1 MEEVVTNPG
10 VKDHIQQEAEEEAEV
25 DIKPL
30 VTITIVVGHHLWA
43 TTGRIIR
50 IGGEEA
56 GEAVEI
62 AEVEAGGGALGREEE
77 GAGEGIEVDQGHPQ
91 VATLRGEDLVMA
103 EISTARITESPA
115 TGGDQMLGER
125 QVLGLRELRPL
136 LLLTQERQILDLTLE
151 TWGLPLRTT
160 PRRLLSSLPAWVVEE
175 DQGEEECPKWRITIN
190 IGRKTAW
197 WSMTAPAKVW
207 QGCLS
212 PSRDSPTSQDS
223 PKPSLTASPER
234 ASRRPP
240 QSRRNLG
247 LWLFRREM

>member
-1 MEEVVTNPG
+1 MEEVLTNPG
-10 VKDHIQQEAEEEAEV
+10 VKDHIQLEEEEEAEV

-30 VTITIVVGHHLWA
+30 VMITIAVGNPLWVI
-43 TTGRIIR
+43 TGRIIR
-50 IGGEEA
+50 IGGQEA
-56 GEAVEI
+56 GEVVEI

-77 GAGEGIEVDQGHPQ
+77 GAGEVIEVDQGHPQ
-91 VATLRGEDLVMA
+91 VATLRGADLVMA

-136 LLLTQERQILDLTLE
+136 LLLTQERQILGLTLE
-151 TWGLPLRTT
+151 TWGLLRRTM
-160 PRRLLSSLPAWVVEE
+160 PRRLPSSLLAWEAGEDLAEE
-175 DQGEEECPKWRITIN
+175 GCLRWRITIN
-190 IGRKTAW
+190 IGRRTAW

-212 PSRDSPTSQDS
+212 PSRDSPTFQDS
-223 PKPSLTASPER
+223 PKPSLTASPGL
-234 ASRRPP
+234 ASRLPL
-240 QSRRNLG
+240 QFRRNLG

>member
-1 MEEVVTNPG
+1 M
-10 VKDHIQQEAEEEAEV
+10 

-30 VTITIVVGHHLWA
+30 VMITFVVDHPLWA

-50 IGGEEA
+50 KGGEEA
-56 GEAVEI
+56 GEVVEI
-62 AEVEAGGGALGREEE
+62 AGVEAGEGALGREEE
-77 GAGEGIEVDQGHPQ
+77 GAGEVIEVDQGHPQ
-91 VATLRGEDLVMA
+91 VATLRGGDLVMA
-103 EISTARITESPA
+103 EISTARIIESPA
-115 TGGDQMLGER
+115 TGGDQMPGER

-136 LLLTQERQILDLTLE
+136 LLLTQERQILGLTLG
-151 TWGLPLRTT
+151 TWGLPRRTT
-160 PRRLLSSLPAWVVEE
+160 PRRLPSSLLAWGAEE
-175 DQGEEECPKWRITIN
+175 DLAEEGCLKLRITIN

-212 PSRDSPTSQDS
+212 PSRDSPTFQDS
-223 PKPSLTASPER
+223 PKPSLTVSLEQ
-234 ASRRPP
+234 ASRLPP

>member
-1 MEEVVTNPG
+1 MVTNPG
-10 VKDHIQQEAEEEAEV
+10 VKDHIQQEEEGEAEG
-25 DIKPL
+25 DIKAL
-30 VTITIVVGHHLWA
+30 VMITIVVGHPLWVI
-43 TTGRIIR
+43 TGRIIR

-56 GEAVEI
+56 GEVVEI
-62 AEVEAGGGALGREEE
+62 AGVEAGEGALGIEEE
-77 GAGEGIEVDQGHPQ
+77 GAGEVIEVDQGHPQ
-91 VATLRGEDLVMA
+91 VATLRGGDLVTA

-125 QVLGLRELRPL
+125 QVQDLRELRPL
-136 LLLTQERQILDLTLE
+136 LLLTQERQILGLTLG
-151 TWGLPLRTT
+151 TWGLPRRIT
-160 PRRLLSSLPAWVVEE
+160 PRRLPSSLLAWVVEE
-175 DQGEEECPKWRITIN
+175 DLAEEGCPKWRITIN
-190 IGRKTAW
+190 IGRRTAW

-212 PSRDSPTSQDS
+212 PSRDSPTFQDS